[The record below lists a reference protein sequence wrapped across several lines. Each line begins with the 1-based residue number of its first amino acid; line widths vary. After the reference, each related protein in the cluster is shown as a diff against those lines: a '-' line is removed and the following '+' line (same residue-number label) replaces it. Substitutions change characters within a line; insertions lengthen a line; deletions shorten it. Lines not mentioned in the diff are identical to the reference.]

1 MAEQLSTSLATD
13 AEIEAALAEATTEE
27 IPSLDDGTGETIIP
41 VPVQGPAFRPM
52 PDRDAPQG
60 QASDSAAKPNE
71 PPAVDAHRPRAP
83 RMSTR
88 IGRLLYRSADTLL
101 WAVNRPFGWL
111 PLGARRLTGA
121 IAIVTL
127 ATSLLAPYVL
137 PLLSPSRHPGARAI
151 SAPRDVVERGP
162 HGGPSSH

>member
-1 MAEQLSTSLATD
+1 MSEQPSTSLATD

-27 IPSLDDGTGETIIP
+27 IPSLDDGTGQTIIP

-52 PDRDAPQG
+52 PDRDATQG
-60 QASDSAAKPNE
+60 GARDSAADSNKSLAKDAPT
-71 PPAVDAHRPRAP
+71 AVAP
-83 RMSTR
+83 RKSAR
-88 IGRLLYRSADTLL
+88 IGRLLYRCADTLL

-127 ATSLLAPYVL
+127 MISLLAPYVL
-137 PLLSPSRHPGARAI
+137 PLLSPPRHPGARTI
-151 SAPRDVVERGP
+151 SAPHDSVKSGP
-162 HGGPSSH
+162 HGSPSSH